1 MIFSG
6 DRCVNESITMMPL
19 GEAGITVSFGKT
31 IAPDIHQQVKAFANY
46 LEQHPFLGMVEYITS
61 FCSVTVY
68 YDPLQVRSIAHNQT
82 GGAGSLS
89 YQIVAGIL
97 QEMFAMVNL
106 NAENKTNLVRIPVCY
121 GGEFG
126 QDLEYVASYHKLSIQ
141 NVIDIHMSGRYLV
154 YMIGFAPGFPYVG
167 GMSSQIATPR
177 RSSPRLSIPKGSVG
191 IAGMQTGVYPIE
203 TPGGWQL
210 IGRTPL
216 ALFQPDS
223 KIPSLLQAGD
233 IIEFYSITYEEYQV
247 YEKGGCS

>member
-1 MIFSG
+1 MGEKNIEWIEMF
-6 DRCVNESITMMPL
+6 PL
-19 GEAGITVSFGKT
+19 GETGITVSFGKE
-31 IAPDIHQQVKAFANY
+31 IHPDIHHKVKAFADY
-46 LEQHPFLGMVEYITS
+46 LEKHSFTGMIEYISS
-61 FCSVTVY
+61 FCSITVY
-68 YDPLQVRSIAHNQT
+68 YDSLQVRTLSWDNVDTAKSI
-82 GGAGSLS
+82 S
-89 YQIVAGIL
+89 YQIVERIMWGFL
-97 QEMFAMVNL
+97 NEVNL
-106 NAENKTNLVRIPVCY
+106 SVEKKADLVRIPVCY
-121 GGEFG
+121 GGKFG
-126 QDLEYVASYHKLSIQ
+126 QDLEYVASYHKLSVQ
-141 NVIDIHMSGRYLV
+141 NVIDIHTSGRYLV

-167 GMSSQIATPR
+167 GMSPQIATPR

-191 IAGMQTGVYPIE
+191 IAGTQTGVYPIE

>member
-1 MIFSG
+1 MIFSE
-6 DRCVNESITMMPL
+6 DRCINESITMMPL
-19 GEAGITVSFGKT
+19 GETGITVSFGKT
-31 IAPDIHQQVKAFANY
+31 IAQDIHRQVKAFANY

-68 YDPLQVRSIAHNQT
+68 YDPLQVRSIAHKQT
-82 GGAGSLS
+82 GGSGSLS

-106 NAENKTNLVRIPVCY
+106 NVENKTNLVRIPVCY

-126 QDLEYVASYHKLSIQ
+126 QDLEYVAAYHKLSVQ
-141 NVIDIHMSGRYLV
+141 NVIDIHTSGRYLV

-167 GMSSQIATPR
+167 GMSPQ
-177 RSSPRLSIPKGSVG
+177 
-191 IAGMQTGVYPIE
+191 IE

-233 IIEFYSITYEEYQV
+233 IIEFYSITYEEYQA